1 MTVVWVDGALIPE
14 HERAIS
20 ALDHGLTVG
29 DGAFETCTLVQG
41 KVFALTRHL
50 RRLEQ
55 SLRGIGLP
63 DDVEPRVL
71 EGVDAVLS
79 QAGSLSGRLRITV
92 TAGAGTGAGQ
102 PGSARGSA
110 RPTVIVTAAPAVM
123 AAEGRAVRSPWV
135 RNERSAVAG
144 LKTIS
149 YIDNVVALADAR
161 ARGGDEALL
170 ANTVGEL
177 CEGTMSNVFVE
188 VGGELLTPPLS
199 SGCLGGITRELVL
212 EWGAEAGLPVR
223 EAAPGELPFTVL
235 DDVTAGGG
243 HLAVTSSGRNLQP
256 VTWLDGVT
264 LEPGPISVSVRALF
278 ERLLVERLD
287 P

>member
-1 MTVVWVDGALIPE
+1 MTVVWVDGALIAE
-14 HERAIS
+14 TDRAIS

-29 DGAFETCTLVQG
+29 DGAFETCTLVDG
-41 KVFALTRHL
+41 RVFALSRHL
-50 RRLEQ
+50 RRLEV

-63 DDVEPRVL
+63 YDVEPRVL
-71 EGVDAVLS
+71 EGVEVVLG
-79 QAGSLSGRLRITV
+79 QAAGMSGRLRITV
-92 TAGAGTGAGQ
+92 TSGAG
-102 PGSARGSA
+102 PFGSARGSA
-110 RPTVIVTAAPAVM
+110 RPTVIVTAAPATM
-123 AAEGRAVRSPWV
+123 SPEGRAVRSPYV
-135 RNERSAVAG
+135 RNERSAVVG

-149 YIDNVVALADAR
+149 YIDNVVALAEAR

-188 VGGELLTPPLS
+188 TGGELLTPPLS

-212 EWGAEAGLPVR
+212 EWGVEAGLPVR

-235 DDVTAGGG
+235 DDVAAGNG

-264 LEPGPISVSVRALF
+264 LAAGPLTMVVREVF
-278 ERLLVERLD
+278 ERLLPERID

>member
-29 DGAFETCTLVQG
+29 DGAFETCTLVAG
-41 KVFALTRHL
+41 RVFALTRHL
-50 RRLEQ
+50 RRLEH

-63 DDVEPRVL
+63 DDVEPRVV
-71 EGVDAVLS
+71 EGVDAVLAA
-79 QAGSLSGRLRITV
+79 AGSLSGRLRITV
-92 TAGAGTGAGQ
+92 TSGAG
-102 PGSARGSA
+102 PFGSARGSA
-110 RPTVIVTAAPAVM
+110 RPTVIVTAAPSVM

-149 YIDNVVALADAR
+149 YVDNVVALADAR

-188 VGGELLTPPLS
+188 RGGELLTPPLG
-199 SGCLGGITRELVL
+199 SGCLAGITRELVL

-235 DDVTAGGG
+235 DDVAAGGG

-264 LEPGPISVSVRALF
+264 LRPGPLTLRVRALF
-278 ERLLVERLD
+278 ERLAAERLD

>member
-29 DGAFETCTLVQG
+29 DGAFETCTLVDG
-41 KVFALTRHL
+41 RVFALTRHL
-50 RRLEQ
+50 RRLER

-63 DDVEPRVL
+63 CDVEARVRD
-71 EGVDAVLS
+71 GVAAVLGA
-79 QAGSLSGRLRITV
+79 AGTMSGRLRLTV
-92 TAGAGTGAGQ
+92 TSGVG
-102 PGSARGSA
+102 PLGSDRASA
-110 RPTVIVTAAPAVM
+110 PPTVIVTAAPAVM
-123 AAEGRAVRSPWV
+123 APEGRAVRSPYV
-135 RNERSAVAG
+135 RNERSPVVG

-170 ANTVGEL
+170 ANSVGEL

-188 VGGELLTPPLS
+188 RDGELLTPPLS

-235 DDVTAGGG
+235 DDVAAGRG

-264 LEPGPISVSVRALF
+264 LAPGPLTMRVRDLF
-278 ERLLVERLD
+278 ERLLPERLD